1 MPSASQNAQI
11 SAILGRRAR
20 ATTRTSLPAK
30 IVGNIDVPSTGNHTD
45 SRALDRSSAATSSG
59 RGLMFADL
67 PVRLTVND
75 PGLAAE
81 IRELFGPMA
90 EHPGPYEAEIVVDG
104 DAPARPEREPDE
116 SYEVISLWRD
126 GDELLVDSGGD
137 LRAHATATRAVV
149 GGATGGGPAGAVML
163 RRIAHHVIAHL
174 LSLNGRLVA
183 HGAAVG
189 RDGKAV
195 LLLGGSGAGKSTSA
209 YLASLAGWS
218 LLSDDL
224 VVVRRDDQSVE
235 AVGIHRA
242 LAVPPDVAEAD
253 AAGIEFDFR
262 GRRRPNVTLDARPFQ
277 IAAVAIVAHGVGQGR
292 LDVVTG
298 VDIARVFLAS
308 APAAGNTDVAAE
320 VLRSAGV
327 LATLPCFQLF
337 LPDTAEGRLAR
348 VAGLFD
354 EIARRAGIAN

>member
-1 MPSASQNAQI
+1 
-11 SAILGRRAR
+11 
-20 ATTRTSLPAK
+20 
-30 IVGNIDVPSTGNHTD
+30 
-45 SRALDRSSAATSSG
+45 
-59 RGLMFADL
+59 
-67 PVRLTVND
+67 
-75 PGLAAE
+75 
-81 IRELFGPMA
+81 MA
-90 EHPGPYEAEIVVDG
+90 EHPGPYKAEIVVDG

-163 RRIAHHVIAHL
+163 RRIAHPVIAHL

-235 AVGIHRA
+235 AIGIHRA

-277 IAAVAIVAHGVGQGR
+277 VAAVAMVAHGVGEGR
-292 LDVVTG
+292 LDVATG

-337 LPDTAEGRLAR
+337 LPDTAEGRLVR
-348 VAGLFD
+348 VAGLFE